1 MKNWKHLTF
10 EQRKVISSGISHGY
24 KLKDI
29 GENLLVDPTSVSK
42 EVKRNRIEVSIDLKN
57 SCKRTE
63 RWPYVCTGCKNRY
76 NNCPYTKYKYD
87 ASKAQEKADMIAAIA
102 ENTGVTKADAEK
114 VFNATFELFKDELS
128 NGNKVSV
135 AGFGTFKIS
144 ERAAREGRNP
154 QTGETI
160 HIKASK
166 SVSFKAGT
174 ELKSKL
180 N

>member
-1 MKNWKHLTF
+1 MK
-10 EQRKVISSGISHGY
+10 
-24 KLKDI
+24 
-29 GENLLVDPTSVSK
+29 
-42 EVKRNRIEVSIDLKN
+42 
-57 SCKRTE
+57 
-63 RWPYVCTGCKNRY
+63 
-76 NNCPYTKYKYD
+76 
-87 ASKAQEKADMIAAIA
+87 KADMIAAIA

-114 VFNATFELFKDELS
+114 VFNATFELFKEELS